1 MLPSEILRKNISQ
14 KYNIDLEKYAWSDEI
29 REKIFSIKLEKD
41 LEEST
46 NTLKDIYFY
55 GFNIGHCGLTSR
67 YIAIN
72 FDTAKLYYGKAKLL
86 IGTDNAP
93 NGEHAWTII
102 NNYLVDT
109 SLMISVP
116 IDKIHELG
124 YIPEKEIAY
133 DSARILSEFDIY
145 EHEFKKNNHI
155 KQK

>member
-1 MLPSEILRKNISQ
+1 MLPSEILRKKISQ

-29 REKIFSIKLEKD
+29 REKVFSIKLDKN

-72 FDTAKLYYGKAKLL
+72 FDSAKLYYGKAKLL

-102 NNYLVDT
+102 NNHLIDT

-133 DSARILSEFDIY
+133 DSARMLSEFDIY
-145 EHEFKKNNHI
+145 EHELKNNHS

>member
-1 MLPSEILRKNISQ
+1 MLPSEILRKKISQ
-14 KYNIDLEKYAWSDEI
+14 KYNIDLEKYAWSNEI
-29 REKIFSIKLEKD
+29 REKIFSIKLDKD

-67 YIAIN
+67 YVAIN

-116 IDKIHELG
+116 IDDIYKLG

-145 EHEFKKNNHI
+145 ENEFSKRK
-155 KQK
+155 